1 MRWETFSVYWP
12 LLAEGAWTTA
22 WLTIAT
28 VVCGFVIAFPVALA
42 RNASHAV
49 PRSLAAVFVFVFRGT
64 PLLALLFMIYYGAP
78 EIALIRHTWAW
89 NLFRDPIPCAIVALS
104 LNSAGYL
111 TEVIAGALRAV
122 PAGQVE
128 AGLALGLSPRQVFRF
143 VKVPNAL
150 RAGIRNYG
158 NELVFILK
166 GTSVASLVTV
176 MEVMA
181 AANQI
186 YFNTFDLWTP
196 MLAAACVYM
205 AMIGVIM
212 LLVRAVERR
221 FRIPTN

>member
-1 MRWETFSVYWP
+1 MRWETLLSYWP
-12 LLAEGAWTTA
+12 LLAEGAWTTI
-22 WLTIAT
+22 WLTLGTII
-28 VVCGFVIAFPVALA
+28 CGFIMAFPIALA
-42 RNASHAV
+42 RNASHVV
-49 PRSLAAVFVFVFRGT
+49 PRTLATAFVFVFRGT
-64 PLLALLFMIYYGAP
+64 PLLALLFLIYYGAP
-78 EIALIRHTWAW
+78 EIALIRQTWAW
-89 NLFRDPIPCAIVALS
+89 TLFRDPIPCAIVALS

-122 PAGQVE
+122 PRGQVE

-143 VKVPNAL
+143 IKVPNAL

-176 MEVMA
+176 MDVIS

-196 MLAAACVYM
+196 MLTAACLYLVL
-205 AMIGVIM
+205 IGVIM
-212 LLVRAVERR
+212 LFVRAVERR
-221 FRIPTN
+221 FRIPGN

>member
-1 MRWETFSVYWP
+1 MRWETLATHWP
-12 LLAEGAWTTA
+12 LLAEGAIATL
-22 WLTIAT
+22 WLTFGT
-28 VVCGFVIAFPVALA
+28 VILGFVMALPMALA
-42 RNASHAV
+42 RNARGLV
-49 PRSLAAVFVFVFRGT
+49 PRICALLFVFVFRGT
-64 PLLALLFMIYYGAP
+64 PLLALLFLIYYGAP

-89 NLFRDPIPCAIVALS
+89 TLFRDPIPCAIVALS

-111 TEVIAGALRAV
+111 TEVIAGALRSV
-122 PAGQVE
+122 PRGQVE

-176 MEVMA
+176 MDVMA

-196 MLAAACVYM
+196 MLTAALVYL

-221 FRIPTN
+221 FAIPGT